1 MRIAL
6 VGASGYLGWFLVQE
20 FLAAGHAVRALVR
33 NAGTAAH
40 LPAAVEM
47 VTGDLGPDRDYGPFL
62 EGADA
67 LVHAAYQHV
76 PGRYRH
82 GEGDD
87 LAGYLEA
94 NVAGSLALM
103 RQALNTGV
111 GRCVF
116 LSSRAVF
123 GAHPL
128 GTLLSEE
135 MAAAPDTHYGAVKLA
150 VEAFVSSFAR
160 QDGWCAA
167 SLRPTGIYGI
177 AEPFGRTKWLDTVRA
192 MLAGEAVPAGG
203 GGAVHGADVAR
214 AVSLLLS
221 APPERVAGRAFNC
234 GDLYVDSRDLAR
246 IVSEVT
252 TRDVPLPPA
261 SDRAAYSRMDCA
273 GLSELGFRFGGEA
286 ALKQCVAEIVSRI
299 EAEGPG

>member
-6 VGASGYLGWFLVQE
+6 SGATGTLGWFLVQE
-20 FLAAGHAVRALVR
+20 FLAAGHDVRALVR

-40 LPAAVEM
+40 LPDAVEM
-47 VTGDLGPDRDYGPFL
+47 VTGALGPDRDYGAFL

-67 LVHAAYQHV
+67 LVHAAYRHV
-76 PGRYRH
+76 PGRYRR

-87 LAGYLEA
+87 LAGYLDA
-94 NVAGSLALM
+94 NVAGSLSLM
-103 RQALNTGV
+103 VQALRAGV

-123 GAHPL
+123 GARPA
-128 GTLLSEE
+128 GTVLTED
-135 MAAAPDTHYGAVKLA
+135 MAPAPDTHYGAAKLA

-167 SLRPTGIYGI
+167 SLRPTGVYGI
-177 AEPFGRTKWLDTVRA
+177 AEPFGRTKWLDAVRA
-192 MLAGEAVPAGG
+192 LLAGEALPAGG

-221 APPERVAGRAFNC
+221 APPERVAGHAFNC

-252 TRDVPLPPA
+252 GRDVPLPPPG
-261 SDRAAYSRMDCA
+261 DRSAYNRMDCA
-273 GLSELGFRFGGEA
+273 GLSELGFTFGGEP
-286 ALKQCVAEIVSRI
+286 ALRDCVTEMARRI
-299 EAEGPG
+299 EDERPG